1 MTGADPGKTLEP
13 AAPAVTD
20 LVARA
25 RQAHTAVAQRLG
37 VGLYAI
43 VASLRDDGHQDIA
56 DQITHDLVD
65 HVVHLAAT
73 NPAAFA
79 ELLRI
84 VTDAAQ
90 TDGGT

>member
-1 MTGADPGKTLEP
+1 MTSADQGKTLEP
-13 AAPAVTD
+13 ATGPVTD
-20 LVARA
+20 LVTRA
-25 RQAHTAVAQRLG
+25 RQARTAVAQRLG

-43 VASLRDDGHQDIA
+43 VESLRDDGHHDIA

-65 HVVHLAAT
+65 HVVRLAAT

-84 VTDAAQ
+84 VTDAAK